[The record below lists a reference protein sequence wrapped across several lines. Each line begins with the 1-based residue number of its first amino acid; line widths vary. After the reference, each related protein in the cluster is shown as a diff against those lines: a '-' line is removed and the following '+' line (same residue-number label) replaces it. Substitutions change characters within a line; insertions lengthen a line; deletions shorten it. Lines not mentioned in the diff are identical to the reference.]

1 MKEDFFQS
9 SSGGSAVWEILMW
22 WDCFAVSD
30 GLLVFLLEGG
40 VLTALVSE
48 EEMVLGENPR
58 DEGHHAHGLI
68 TTFTD
73 RDHWEKTNIYSVTEL

>member
-1 MKEDFFQS
+1 MNEDFFQS

-30 GLLVFLLEGG
+30 GLLVFVLEGG
-40 VLTALVSE
+40 VLTALVGE
-48 EEMVLGENPR
+48 EEMVLGENPG
-58 DEGHHAHGLI
+58 DEGHHGLI

-73 RDHWEKTNIYSVTEL
+73 RDHREKTNIYSVTEL